1 MFSRIYAQD
10 AAIKALKTALVNDRL
25 AHAYLFHGPG
35 GVGKTTS
42 AMALAHAAL
51 CEQMPNEGC
60 GECLVCRRISAGQH
74 PDVRVISPRA
84 EGGGNLKV
92 DFIREEILPF
102 SRFAPFEGRAAFLVF
117 PEAERSFPPHQ
128 SEAANALL
136 KTLEEPRS
144 NLHFVLVS
152 DRPKRLLPTIQS
164 RCQSLRF
171 GRLPN
176 DVLKRILAERLDSQ
190 AGHDMAIA
198 LADGCAH
205 RALWL
210 AEEGRSQALA
220 AKALNIDAT
229 LLQGSLSKL
238 LDLAAGLYQDEQLN
252 LVLTTLAWL
261 YRDLSVSHVSGELSP
276 LAFGSADISR
286 ATAYR
291 QVPIHTERMA
301 QHVVAIRRAERALER
316 TVNKQLAIE
325 ALLFE
330 LAQP

>member
-1 MFSRIYAQD
+1 MFSHIYAQD
-10 AAIKALKTALVNDRL
+10 AAINALKGALANGRL
-25 AHAYLFHGPG
+25 AHAYLFEGPG

-42 AMALAHAAL
+42 ALALAHAVL

-60 GECLVCRRISAGQH
+60 GVCAACRRISAGQH
-74 PDVRVISPRA
+74 PDVRVIRPRT

-117 PEAERSFPPHQ
+117 PEAELSFPPHHA
-128 SEAANALL
+128 EAANALL

-152 DRPKRLLPTIQS
+152 DRPKRLLPTIRS

-171 GRLPN
+171 SRLPN
-176 DVLKRILAERLDSQ
+176 AILQRILVERLGSQ
-190 AGHDMAIA
+190 SGSDMAIA
-198 LADGCAH
+198 LADGRAD

-210 AEEGRSQALA
+210 AEEGRSQALSD
-220 AKALNIDAT
+220 KALNIDAT
-229 LLQGSLSKL
+229 LLKGSLSNL
-238 LDLAAGLYQDEQLN
+238 LDLAAALYQDEQLD

-261 YRDLSVSHVSGELSP
+261 YRDLTVSQVCGELTP
-276 LAFGSADISR
+276 VAFTSGDVLQAAR
-286 ATAYR
+286 HRGA
-291 QVPIHTERMA
+291 PIRTERIA
-301 QHVVAIRRAERALER
+301 QHVAAIRRTERALER
-316 TVNKQLAIE
+316 TVNKQLALE